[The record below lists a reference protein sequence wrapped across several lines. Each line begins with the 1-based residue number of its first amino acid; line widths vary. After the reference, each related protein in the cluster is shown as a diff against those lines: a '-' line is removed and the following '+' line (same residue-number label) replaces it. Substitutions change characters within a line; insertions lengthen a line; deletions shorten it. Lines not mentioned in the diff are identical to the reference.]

1 MMNAYKAYTQTDWN
15 AEKFYIEDEY
25 GNELVIE
32 AENEDEAR
40 ELFIE
45 NIYDTSLYSDEET
58 ADWLKRNQLTI
69 IEA

>member
-40 ELFIE
+40 ELFVE
-45 NIYDTSLYSDEET
+45 NIYDTSIYSDKET
-58 ADWLKRNQLTI
+58 ADWLERNPLTI